1 MSDTKSATAVMQKSS
16 NVTSDGT
23 KGTPGSGTSST
34 TTDGAATGAGPD
46 QATSPYTMTA
56 PVPGGLSPP
65 PYHYK
70 RRK

>member
-1 MSDTKSATAVMQKSS
+1 MSDSKSATAVMQKSS
-16 NVTSDGT
+16 NGTTDGSS
-23 KGTPGSGTSST
+23 KGTPGAGTSST
-34 TTDGAATGAGPD
+34 TNGAANGAGTD
-46 QATSPYTMTA
+46 QATSPYMMSA

>member
-1 MSDTKSATAVMQKSS
+1 MSDNKSATVVMQKSA
-16 NVTSDGT
+16 NVSVMAL
-23 KGTPGSGTSST
+23 KARGTSSS
-34 TTDGAATGAGPD
+34 TDGTASGTGPD
-46 QATSPYTMTA
+46 KTSPYMMTA

>member
-1 MSDTKSATAVMQKSS
+1 MSDSKSATAVMQKSANS
-16 NVTSDGT
+16 TADGS
-23 KGTPGSGTSST
+23 KSTPGSGTSSAT
-34 TTDGAATGAGPD
+34 NGTVNGAD
-46 QATSPYTMTA
+46 QATSPYLMAA

>member
-1 MSDTKSATAVMQKSS
+1 MTDSKSATAVMQKSS
-16 NVTSDGT
+16 NGTSDGS
-23 KGTPGSGTSST
+23 KGTPGSGTSSS
-34 TTDGAATGAGPD
+34 TDGATNGAGGN
-46 QATSPYTMTA
+46 QATSPYMMTA